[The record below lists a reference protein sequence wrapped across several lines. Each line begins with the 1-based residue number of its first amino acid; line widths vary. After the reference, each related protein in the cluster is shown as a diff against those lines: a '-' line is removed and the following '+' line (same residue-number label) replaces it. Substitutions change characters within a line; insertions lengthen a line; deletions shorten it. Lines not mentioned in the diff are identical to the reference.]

1 MPPRMP
7 STPHHDLLGGAAD
20 ASTLAMAPLE
30 SALAAPAL
38 AVFAPVISLGLS
50 LVGLA
55 VLWCLVGVTRWVVTT
70 LGASQPQP
78 APLHL
83 VGQRRPAHRRRS
95 YQDHQ
100 ELDRAA

>member
-1 MPPRMP
+1 
-7 STPHHDLLGGAAD
+7 
-20 ASTLAMAPLE
+20 MAPLE

-55 VLWCLVGVTRWVVTT
+55 VLWCLVGVARWVVAT

-83 VGQRRPAHRRRS
+83 VAGQRPPAHGRRS